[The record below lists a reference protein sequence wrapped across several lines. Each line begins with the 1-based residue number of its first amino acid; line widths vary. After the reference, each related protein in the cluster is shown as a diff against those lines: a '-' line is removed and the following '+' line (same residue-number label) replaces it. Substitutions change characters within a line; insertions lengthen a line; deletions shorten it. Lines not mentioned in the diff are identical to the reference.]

1 MDFLNSIADK
11 AQSAVNSSPLAGYIP
26 GYQPDPTKHSAQNA
40 AASKSHALE
49 SIQHQFRSLQQQY
62 SYGLAQLM

>member
-1 MDFLNSIADK
+1 MDLFSSITDK

-26 GYQPDPTKHSAQNA
+26 GYQPDPTKRSSQNA